1 MMQILAV
8 IPGALFGILA
18 GLFGTVARIYDIL
31 LTLTG
36 YYKDGGAPDNLII
49 TTSNVMTTMYTLAGV
64 FMLFRVT
71 VSMIN
76 MLVDPDKI
84 NDRQTGP
91 GKLVTRIITSIA
103 MLIIFVPTGWVFN
116 KNPDD
121 PGILMR
127 IEKALLA
134 EDGLINNL
142 MPEVAGEKEKL
153 SESKKLICLLIMYM
167 LFRLQIVVIQVVV
180 VDIVVTI

>member
-1 MMQILAV
+1 MVQILAV

-76 MLVDPDKI
+76 MLVDPDKV

-91 GKLVTRIITSIA
+91 GKLVVRIITSIA
-103 MLIIFVPTGWVFN
+103 MLI
-116 KNPDD
+116 
-121 PGILMR
+121 
-127 IEKALLA
+127 
-134 EDGLINNL
+134 
-142 MPEVAGEKEKL
+142 
-153 SESKKLICLLIMYM
+153 
-167 LFRLQIVVIQVVV
+167 LFA
-180 VDIVVTI
+180 